1 MLAGLV
7 LVLGAC
13 ATTGEPGGDPSVK
26 EVTARVEQ
34 WWEHVRKGE
43 TEMAYGLLSPASR
56 STINL
61 DTFRKRNAGGRWWRS
76 MKILDVDCRA
86 DTCQVRM
93 AVEYDLYEIKGL
105 NRTIEETWIKDAGTW
120 WLVAGR

>member
-1 MLAGLV
+1 M
-7 LVLGAC
+7 
-13 ATTGEPGGDPSVK
+13 K

-43 TEMAYGLLSPASR
+43 TEKAYGLLSPASR
-56 STINL
+56 STINFE
-61 DTFRKRNAGGRWWRS
+61 TFRKRNAGGRWWRS